1 MATFTTWTALKS
13 QMEQDLA
20 SGQSL
25 TQSYTVDGVQRTFRS
40 FADWQAFYGFV
51 CAKAATEASA
61 TTAPMGRAYARP
73 RGRF

>member
-1 MATFTTWTALKS
+1 MAFTTWAALKT

-51 CAKAATEASA
+51 CAKAADETAATSA
-61 TTAPMGRAYARP
+61 PRARTFARP

>member
-1 MATFTTWTALKS
+1 MAFTTWAALKQ

-20 SGQSL
+20 SGQTL

-40 FADWQAFYGFV
+40 FADWQLFYGLV
-51 CAKAATEASA
+51 CARAATESA
-61 TTAPMGRAYARP
+61 TSSAPLGRAYARP